1 MNNAFYTGASGL
13 RAHQYAID
21 VTSHNLVNSNTYG
34 YKATTPEF
42 RELLYSNM
50 DVNIN
55 RELEED
61 EKIHSG
67 HGVMLS
73 NQDLLFTQGSLYNT
87 GYALDFA
94 IAGEGL
100 FAIERGGEIEY
111 TRNGAF
117 DLSIE
122 GANEDA
128 YLVTS
133 DGAYVLDGNYQRIRV
148 PYKEG
153 TNVIDSKSVAARL
166 GVFSFPNVYGLQR
179 TDYES
184 FVPTAVSGEAAVAS
198 QDVYDIYEESVERS
212 NVDIAKEFADV
223 IVSQKA
229 YQFSARVVTTADEIE
244 QVANSLRK

>member
-34 YKATTPEF
+34 FKATKPEF

-55 RELEED
+55 RELADD
-61 EKIHSG
+61 EKIHAG

-73 NQDLLFTQGSLYNT
+73 NQDLLFTQGQLYNS
-87 GYALDFA
+87 GYELDFA

-100 FAIERGGEIEY
+100 FAIDRNGQIEY
-111 TRNGAF
+111 TRNGSF

-122 GANEDA
+122 GENEAA
-128 YLVTS
+128 YLVTA
-133 DGAYVLDGNYQRIRV
+133 DGAYVLDENYERIQV
-148 PYKEG
+148 PYQQGKNIETEG
-153 TNVIDSKSVAARL
+153 LSRRL
-166 GVFSFPNVYGLQR
+166 GVFNFSNPYGLYR
-179 TDYES
+179 TNYQS
-184 FVPTAVSGEAAVAS
+184 YIPTEISGEAEIA
-198 QDVYDIYEESVERS
+198 DGGVYKIYEQTLERS

-244 QVANSLRK
+244 QLVNSLRK

>member
-21 VTSHNLVNSNTYG
+21 VTSHNLVNSNTFG
-34 YKATTPEF
+34 YKATKPEF

-55 RELEED
+55 RELPDDED
-61 EKIHSG
+61 IHAG

-73 NQDLLFTQGSLYNT
+73 NQDLLFTQGALYNS
-87 GYALDFA
+87 GYQLDFA
-94 IAGEGL
+94 ITGDGL
-100 FAIERGGEIEY
+100 FAIERGGRIEY
-111 TRNGAF
+111 TRNGSF

-122 GANEDA
+122 GENEDA
-128 YLVTS
+128 YLVTA
-133 DGAYVLDGNYQRIRV
+133 DGAYVLDRNYERIQV
-148 PYKEG
+148 PYEIGNKIETTG
-153 TNVIDSKSVAARL
+153 LSDRL
-166 GVFSFPNVYGLQR
+166 GVFTFPNEFGLYR
-179 TDYES
+179 TNYQS
-184 FVPTAVSGEAAVAS
+184 FIPSEISGEPEIATAGE
-198 QDVYDIYEESVERS
+198 YKIYEQSLERS

>member
-1 MNNAFYTGASGL
+1 MNRAFYTGASGL

-21 VTSHNLVNSNTYG
+21 ITSHNITNSNTYG
-34 YKATTPEF
+34 YKATNPEF

-55 RELEED
+55 RELD
-61 EKIHSG
+61 DDAKIHAG

-73 NQDLLFTQGSLYNT
+73 NQDLLFTQGVLYNS
-87 GYALDFA
+87 GYQLDYA
-94 IAGEGL
+94 IAGDGL
-100 FAIERGGEIEY
+100 FAIERRGEVEY
-111 TRNGAF
+111 TRNGSF

-122 GANEDA
+122 GDDA

-133 DGAYVLDGNYQRIRV
+133 DGAYVLDDNYERIIV
-148 PYKEG
+148 PYEEG
-153 TNVIDSKSVAARL
+153 TNVINTNGLDEKL
-166 GVFSFPNVYGLQR
+166 GVFSFSNPNGLRR
-179 TDYES
+179 TNYES
-184 FVPTAVSGEAAVAS
+184 FVPTENSGVAQVANDGEHS
-198 QDVYDIYEESVERS
+198 IYEQTLERS

-244 QVANSLRK
+244 QLANSLRK

>member
-1 MNNAFYTGASGL
+1 MNRAFYTGASGL

-34 YKATTPEF
+34 FKATKPEF

-55 RELEED
+55 RELED
-61 EKIHSG
+61 DAHIHSG

-73 NQDLLFTQGSLYNT
+73 NQDLLFTQGPLYNS
-87 GYALDFA
+87 GYELDFA

-100 FAIERGGEIEY
+100 FAVERNDRIEY
-111 TRNGAF
+111 TRNGSF

-122 GANEDA
+122 GENEDA
-128 YLVTS
+128 YLVTA
-133 DGAYVLDGNYQRIRV
+133 DGSYVLDSNYERIQV
-148 PYKEG
+148 PYEIGKSIE
-153 TNVIDSKSVAARL
+153 TNGLADRL
-166 GVFSFPNVYGLQR
+166 GVFTFPNEFGLYR
-179 TDYES
+179 TNYES
-184 FVPTAVSGEAAVAS
+184 YIPSDISGEPEIA
-198 QDVYDIYEESVERS
+198 DRGVYKIYEKSLERS

>member
-1 MNNAFYTGASGL
+1 MNRAFYTGASGL

-34 YKATTPEF
+34 YKATIPEF
-42 RELLYSNM
+42 HELLYSNM
-50 DVNIN
+50 DINKN

-61 EKIHSG
+61 EKIHTG
-67 HGVMLS
+67 HGVKLS
-73 NQDLLFTQGSLYNT
+73 NQDLLFTQGPLYNS
-87 GYALDFA
+87 GYKLDYA

-100 FAIERGGEIEY
+100 FAIERRGDIEY

-122 GANEDA
+122 GDNQDA

-133 DGAYVLDGNYQRIRV
+133 DGAYVLDRNYQRIQV
-148 PYKEG
+148 PYDRG
-153 TNVIDSKSVAARL
+153 TNVIDNTGLDRRL
-166 GVFSFPNVYGLQR
+166 GVFSFSNVYGLER
-179 TDYES
+179 TNYES
-184 FVPTAVSGEAAVAS
+184 YVPTEISGDAQIAAG
-198 QDVYDIYEESVERS
+198 DIYKVYEESLERS

-229 YQFSARVVTTADEIE
+229 YQFSARVVTTADEVE

>member
-34 YKATTPEF
+34 YKATKPEF

-55 RELEED
+55 RELEGD
-61 EKIHSG
+61 AQIHSG
-67 HGVMLS
+67 HGVMFS
-73 NQDLLFTQGSLYNT
+73 NQDLLFTQGHFHNT

-94 IAGEGL
+94 IAGDGL
-100 FAIERGGEIEY
+100 FAVERNEQIEY
-111 TRNGAF
+111 TRNGSF

-128 YLVTS
+128 YLVTA
-133 DGAYVLDGNYQRIRV
+133 DGAYVLDRNYERIRV
-148 PYKEG
+148 PYEMGKAIETDG
-153 TNVIDSKSVAARL
+153 LSRRIGIFNFAN
-166 GVFSFPNVYGLQR
+166 PYGLYR
-179 TDYES
+179 VNYES
-184 FVPTAVSGEAAVAS
+184 YIPSEISGEPEIAGLGE
-198 QDVYDIYEESVERS
+198 YKIYENSLERS
-212 NVDIAKEFADV
+212 NVDIAQEFADV

-229 YQFSARVVTTADEIE
+229 YQFSARVVTTADEVE

>member
-21 VTSHNLVNSNTYG
+21 ITSHNLVNSNTYG
-34 YKATTPEF
+34 YKATKSEF
-42 RELLYSNM
+42 RDLLYSNM

-55 RELEED
+55 RELPDD
-61 EKIHSG
+61 EKIHAG

-73 NQDLLFTQGSLYNT
+73 NQDLLFTQGHLYNS
-87 GYALDFA
+87 GYELDFA

-100 FAIERGGEIEY
+100 FAIERNGQVEY
-111 TRNGAF
+111 TRNGSF

-122 GANEDA
+122 GENEDA
-128 YLVTS
+128 YLVTA
-133 DGAYVLDGNYQRIRV
+133 DGAYVLDRNYERIRV
-148 PYKEG
+148 PYEEG
-153 TNVIDSKSVAARL
+153 KNIETEGLDRRL
-166 GVFSFPNVYGLQR
+166 GVFNFANSYGLYR
-179 TDYES
+179 TNYQS
-184 FVPTAVSGEAAVAS
+184 FLPTDISGEAEIA
-198 QDVYDIYEESVERS
+198 DPGVYEIYEQSLERS

-244 QVANSLRK
+244 QITNTLRK

>member
-1 MNNAFYTGASGL
+1 MNSAFYTGASGL

-34 YKATTPEF
+34 YKATKPEF

-50 DVNIN
+50 AINKN

-61 EKIHSG
+61 EKIHAG
-67 HGVMLS
+67 HGVKLS
-73 NQDLLFTQGSLYNT
+73 NQDLLFTQGQLHNT
-87 GYALDFA
+87 GYELDYA

-100 FAIERGGEIEY
+100 FAVERNGQIEY
-111 TRNGAF
+111 TRDGSF

-128 YLVTS
+128 FLVAS
-133 DGAYVLDGNYQRIRV
+133 DGSYVLDSNYERIRI
-148 PYKEG
+148 PYEMGKNVE
-153 TNVIDSKSVAARL
+153 TNGLKDRL
-166 GVFSFPNVYGLQR
+166 GVFNFANPYGLYR
-179 TDYES
+179 TNSES
-184 FVPTAVSGEAAVAS
+184 YLPSDISGEAEVADRS
-198 QDVYDIYEESVERS
+198 VYKIYENSLERS
-212 NVDIAKEFADV
+212 NVDVAEQFADV

-244 QVANSLRK
+244 QLVNSLRK